1 MELSRMKITKES
13 LFLLWEI
20 ATKEGDFYLAKKY
33 AAAHDELHKK
43 IRELESKQIRECAA

>member
-1 MELSRMKITKES
+1 MELARMKITKES

-20 ATKEGDFYLAKKY
+20 SVKEGDYSLAKKY

-43 IRELESKQIRECAA
+43 IRELESKEIRECAA